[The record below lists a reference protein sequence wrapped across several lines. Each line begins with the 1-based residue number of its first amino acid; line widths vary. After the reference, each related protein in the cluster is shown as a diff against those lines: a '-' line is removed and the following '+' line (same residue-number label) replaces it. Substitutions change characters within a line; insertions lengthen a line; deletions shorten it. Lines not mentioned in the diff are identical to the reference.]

1 MNARYDFSMDAR
13 MVRVIAENLKRG
25 HFLEVFIHGSDLLNV
40 IDKTGWES
48 TLSFGWVEWSD
59 PYIIVKGARDKESE
73 ALYKEI
79 VGILNRKGME
89 MDVIDEMM

>member
-1 MNARYDFSMDAR
+1 MNARCDFSMDCR
-13 MVRVIAENLKRG
+13 LVRVIAENLGCG

-79 VGILNRKGME
+79 VGIVNRKGME
-89 MDVIDEMM
+89 MDVIDELI